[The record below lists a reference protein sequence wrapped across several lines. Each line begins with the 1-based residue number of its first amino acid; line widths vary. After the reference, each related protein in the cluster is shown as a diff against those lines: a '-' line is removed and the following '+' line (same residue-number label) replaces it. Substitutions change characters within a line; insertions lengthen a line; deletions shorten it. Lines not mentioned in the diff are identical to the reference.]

1 MEVTRMPKTI
11 LILGGYG
18 NTGTLLARW
27 LLGETDA
34 CLVLSGRDLGKAER
48 LASELKQAN
57 PAQASRLIARRA
69 DASDPVSLAAA
80 LQGVDLLLV
89 ASSTVQYTREVAAAA
104 LDARIDYLDIQYS
117 TYKVSVL
124 NSLRDEIETAGLC
137 FITDGGFHP
146 GLPAALVRYAAAS
159 FDALESAIVGSV
171 IKIDWRSLNLPDE
184 TAMELVQE
192 LKDYQALVFRQGV
205 WQKAGWL
212 DTWAYRSLDFG
223 SPFGKQYCAPMF
235 LEEMRSLPQS
245 FPTLV
250 ETGFY
255 VGGFNWFVDWLVLPL
270 AMVGLRLVGDR
281 GLKPAAR
288 LMRWGL
294 QTFSKPP
301 YGTLL
306 KLEAKG
312 VRDSQPAAFSLTLS
326 HDDGYQFTA
335 IPVVA
340 TLLQYLDGS
349 IRQAGL
355 FTQANLVEP
364 ARLIDDMQRMGVSVR
379 AAG

>member
-1 MEVTRMPKTI
+1 MPKTI

-27 LLGETDA
+27 LLQETDA
-34 CLVLSGRDLGKAER
+34 RLVLAGRDLGKAGR
-48 LASELKQAN
+48 LASELNQLS
-57 PAQASRLIARRA
+57 PAEGSPRLSARLV
-69 DASDPVSLAAA
+69 DASDPASLAAA

-89 ASSTVQYTREVAAAA
+89 ASSTVQHVRQVAGAA

-117 TYKVSVL
+117 TYKVNVL
-124 NSLRDEIETAGLC
+124 KSMAVEIEKAGLC

-159 FDALESAIVGSV
+159 FAALESAIVGSV
-171 IKIDWRSLNLPDE
+171 IKVDWRNLHLPDD

-192 LKDYQALVFRQGV
+192 LKDYQALVFKDGAWRE
-205 WQKAGWL
+205 AGWL

-223 SPFGKQYCAPMF
+223 VPFGKQYCAPMF
-235 LEEMRSLPQS
+235 LEELRSLPQS
-245 FPTLV
+245 FPTLA

-270 AMVGLRLVGDR
+270 AMLGLRLFGDR
-281 GLKPAAR
+281 VLKPTAR
-288 LMRWGL
+288 LVRWGL

-301 YGTLL
+301 YATLL

-312 VRDSQPAAFSLTLS
+312 VRDSQPASLSLTLS

-349 IRQAGL
+349 IRQPGL
-355 FTQANLVEP
+355 WMQANLVDP
-364 ARLIDDMQRMGVSVR
+364 ARLIADMQRMGVNVQEV
-379 AAG
+379 G

>member
-1 MEVTRMPKTI
+1 MPKTI

-27 LLGETDA
+27 LLRETDA
-34 CLVLSGRDLGKAER
+34 RLVLAGRDLSKAER

-57 PAQASRLIARRA
+57 PAQASRVIARRA
-69 DASDPVSLAAA
+69 DASDPASLAAA

-117 TYKVSVL
+117 TYKVSIL

-270 AMVGLRLVGDR
+270 AMVGLRLLGDR
-281 GLKPAAR
+281 GLKPTAR

-306 KLEAKG
+306 KLEARG
-312 VRDSQPAAFSLTLS
+312 VWDSQPAAFSLTLS

-379 AAG
+379 EAG